1 MAGGYAPTKFA
12 NMEEWLVEGLIEQAA
27 EGLTT
32 SPPPP
37 PPPPL
42 APTSSMA
49 APRTEHED
57 MDPRGSKVSLS
68 DSEIMSAISGHPQYK
83 ELLRAHM
90 NCYKFS
96 PLSQVGASADL
107 AAQMDELVRKRE
119 FESAV
124 KTSIGVDPELDQF
137 MVAYCNVLNA
147 YEIELRRTFKE
158 AIEFCKKQEHQLSVI
173 AVSNIDV
180 LSSAENEDASETYE
194 DFMEEAE
201 SGGIGEVDTDLDP
214 LAGDKELKK
223 VLMKRYGGYIKGLT
237 QEYLKKK
244 KKGKLPKESRQQL
257 LDWWSQHQD
266 HPYPNENQKSN
277 LAQSTGLDPKQINN
291 WFINQRK
298 RHWNPQAVR
307 GESSQQRDAKSSS

>member
-32 SPPPP
+32 SPPP

-90 NCYKFS
+90 NCYK
-96 PLSQVGASADL
+96 VGASADL

>member
-1 MAGGYAPTKFA
+1 
-12 NMEEWLVEGLIEQAA
+12 MEEWLVEGLIEQAA

-90 NCYKFS
+90 NCYK
-96 PLSQVGASADL
+96 VGASADL

-173 AVSNIDV
+173 ARKIIIIASSGSSR
-180 LSSAENEDASETYE
+180 SSAENEDASETYE